1 MSKKHFENK
10 ISSTRPKGSK
20 NSALSRVRRIIVAVL
35 GLVIALNVANFAV
48 QTVIRSRTA
57 HEDLGLAAADVGRDL
72 GYGGLMALSENIY
85 YGVLNKPTVGGTP
98 TGGAV
103 FGKVIS
109 SSAPTPVTISA
120 RPAIAN
126 NPAWGAASGISLPPA
141 PVTSP
146 VTVPLKNEGVWEPTK
161 IVVNGQVA
169 VRIARVRPDAIH
181 TSFMDTLVWM
191 DPKLLAFQEIPGTL
205 EPAGNYPHGTGRVP
219 LKLRKFYM
227 LGINGG
233 YKTVNM
239 HGGFIYKGSTVIPMR
254 DHMATLITYP
264 DGSVNVADW
273 NVDAVKS
280 GYTSARQNLPMLV
293 ENGKSRVISNT
304 DPQWGSLSTG
314 TSSGANYVWRSAIGV
329 RADGSV
335 IHLVGPSLNAQSM
348 ADLMVRAGAVRA
360 MALDMNNGWASSF
373 LYGPYLPGQPVDPQI
388 TKEVTRFWNTS
399 TRDFLA
405 VFAKSP
411 AGVSK

>member
-1 MSKKHFENK
+1 MSKKHLENK
-10 ISSTRPKGSK
+10 MSPTRPKGSK
-20 NSALSRVRRIIVAVL
+20 NYALSRVRRIIVAVL

-329 RADGSV
+329 QADGSV